1 MKKNMQKVPL
11 IQKKSDQY
19 HEKQSAEAESLLDE
33 LDTLY
38 DQKSTTK

>member
-1 MKKNMQKVPL
+1 MKKNMQKVPI

-19 HEKQSAEAESLLDE
+19 HERQSAEAESLLDE

-38 DQKSTTK
+38 EQKNITK